1 MSVQDIQDNRR
12 RVDELDRRLRDL
24 SAAFTD
30 LGNTADFDQLLKI
43 IHVPGW
49 TTWPD
54 ILLINTVLDAAE
66 RAAEDARS
74 LRNALVESALAISGA
89 AAE

>member
-1 MSVQDIQDNRR
+1 MPAQRIKDNGSH
-12 RVDELDRRLRDL
+12 VDELDRRLRNL

-43 IHVPGW
+43 IHVPDW

-54 ILLINTVLDAAE
+54 ILLMNTVLDAAE

-74 LRNALVESALAISGA
+74 LRKALVESALAISGA

>member
-1 MSVQDIQDNRR
+1 MPAQHIKDNGSH
-12 RVDELDRRLRDL
+12 VDELDKRLRNL

-30 LGNTADFDQLLKI
+30 LGNTADFDKLLKI

-54 ILLINTVLDAAE
+54 ILLISTVLDAAE

-74 LRNALVESALAISGA
+74 LRKALIESALAISGA

>member
-1 MSVQDIQDNRR
+1 MPAQRIKDNGSH
-12 RVDELDRRLRDL
+12 VDELDKRLRNL
-24 SAAFTD
+24 SSAFTD

-54 ILLINTVLDAAE
+54 ILLMNTVLDAAE

-74 LRNALVESALAISGA
+74 LRKALVESALAISGA

>member
-1 MSVQDIQDNRR
+1 MHEMR
-12 RVDELDRRLRDL
+12 RVDELDKRLRDL
-24 SAAFTD
+24 RAAYAS
-30 LGNTADFDQLLKI
+30 LGDTADFDEVLRI
-43 IHVPGW
+43 IHGPGW

-74 LRNALVESALAISGA
+74 LREALVEGALSISGA